1 MPRDFNTIL
10 CPCDFSE
17 ESYRAMEYAE
27 RFARATNGTVL
38 LAHIIHVPSGE
49 LRQEDGHML
58 TFEEGKQRALTRLTE
73 ARDAHL
79 HGYPKCEII
88 VDIGS
93 PASDLIA
100 LAQQR
105 AVDLIVI
112 STHGRTGLEHI
123 LIGSVAEAVL
133 RQAPCPV
140 FVLRRGAE

>member
-1 MPRDFNTIL
+1 MPREFNTIL
-10 CPCDFSE
+10 CPSDFSE

-49 LRQEDGHML
+49 LRQEGGHIL
-58 TFEEGKQRALTRLTE
+58 TFDQAKQRATARLTE
-73 ARDAHL
+73 ARDARL
-79 HGYPKCEII
+79 HGYAKCEIL
-88 VDIGS
+88 VEVGS
-93 PASDLIA
+93 PATDLIA

-105 AVDLIVI
+105 NVDLIVI
-112 STHGRTGLEHI
+112 STHGRTGLQHI
-123 LIGSVAEAVL
+123 LIGSVAEAVI